1 MCAKCVVPVDALDRR
16 EAVAL
21 QDLGEDVAHPVPAD
35 EMAAT
40 VPLVVVELGVL
51 VAAKVLRVAR
61 VPGVPQGLV
70 VALVAAVQEGGLA
83 LVEPE
88 VSKDRK
94 VPLVAVVLVDLRGPV
109 VGEASL
115 VLRVPVGTEAMLDLE
130 GSVVHEDRKAQEG
143 ARARMVAQGLLDP
156 LATKAGVD
164 LAAQEDWVALVA
176 GVDPLAARAAG
187 APKATLAELEGLVAQ
202 AHVGAPEDLDAQLKM
217 AVPEG
222 LVDPAGR
229 EGVEALGGP
238 AGLVVPDPAG
248 DPVFPVLWFATFTLE
263 EQLYAMCI
271 TTAVLVGG
279 VSVGAG

>member
-1 MCAKCVVPVDALDRR
+1 MCAKYVVPVDALDRR

-21 QDLGEDVAHPVPAD
+21 QDLGEVVAHPVPAD
-35 EMAAT
+35 EMVAT

-51 VAAKVLRVAR
+51 VGAKVLRVAR

-83 LVEPE
+83 LVERE

-94 VPLVAVVLVDLRGPV
+94 VPLVAVVLVDLRDPV

-143 ARARMVAQGLLDP
+143 AQARMVAQGLLDP
-156 LATKAGVD
+156 LVTKAGVG
-164 LAAQEDWVALVA
+164 LVAQEDWGALVE

-202 AHVGAPEDLDAQLKM
+202 GHVGAREDLDAQLKM
-217 AVPEG
+217 AHLHAALPPEAYFQVRILRALFGLAQIWRCVPQGIQPIQECSRHICSLHKARKHS
-222 LVDPAGR
+222 LVR
-229 EGVEALGGP
+229 
-238 AGLVVPDPAG
+238 
-248 DPVFPVLWFATFTLE
+248 
-263 EQLYAMCI
+263 
-271 TTAVLVGG
+271 
-279 VSVGAG
+279 